1 MEKELAVMAKDASEK
16 MMILNMLQEGK
27 ITAEEASQL
36 LSTVDKAPGAS
47 TPRAGSGKDSEP
59 LPNNGSTSSASTA
72 SRPATPSIDFED
84 LGRKFAAF
92 AKDMEPKVQKVA
104 EVVAEKTV
112 MVADR
117 ISKSLD
123 GVSMPR
129 APVSP
134 AAPVSRASAGV
145 ASGTGGMEQNIEL
158 VVADGYNELN
168 LSGLNGMVSVKGYN
182 GDKITATINYKANR
196 HGANIELMKLGGKYY
211 LNYEEDDFEFVS
223 FHAYVPSHKF
233 KVVNISGMNGN
244 MDVSGISCETLQI
257 SNSNGQTMLSDLL
270 ADSIKSES
278 GNGKLTLSSLAAST
292 AVIEHFNGVI
302 ESGDLDVEKL
312 GLTNFNGAVSV
323 NMSAF
328 VRYTDYLWSVETS
341 NAKLT
346 MNVPTLPTLGYHIR
360 SHVTLGNIRIG
371 LTGLEFLVNDPTA
384 VEARTASFD
393 SCDKK
398 VRLSLETSNAPLTV
412 N

>member
-1 MEKELAVMAKDASEK
+1 MAKDASEK

-36 LSTVDKAPGAS
+36 LSTVDKAPATSAPGG
-47 TPRAGSGKDSEP
+47 TAGSGDASVP
-59 LPNNGSTSSASTA
+59 LPNNGATHATPTPRSTA
-72 SRPATPSIDFED
+72 HGIDFDD

-92 AKDMEPKVQKVA
+92 AKEMEPKVQKAA
-104 EVVAEKTV
+104 EIVAEKTV
-112 MVADR
+112 MVADK
-117 ISKSLD
+117 ISKSI
-123 GVSMPR
+123 GEVSMPR
-129 APVSP
+129 APVSHSSYASPSSP
-134 AAPVSRASAGV
+134 ASTGASGV
-145 ASGTGGMEQNIEL
+145 AGGMEQNIEL
-158 VVADGYNELN
+158 VVADGYNELS

-182 GDKITATINYKANR
+182 GDKITATIRYKPNR

-233 KVVNISGMNGN
+233 NVVNINGINGN
-244 MDVSGISCETLQI
+244 MEVSGISCENLQI
-257 SNSNGQTMLSDLL
+257 SNSNGQTVLLDLV
-270 ADSIKSES
+270 ANSIKSES
-278 GNGKLTLSSLAAST
+278 GNGKLTVSNLAAAT
-292 AVIEHFNGVI
+292 AVIEHFNGVV

-328 VRYTDYLWSVETS
+328 ARYKEYLWSVETS

-360 SHVTLGNIRIG
+360 SHVTLGNIRVG
-371 LTGLEFLVNDPTA
+371 LTGLEFMVNDPTA